1 MTTNPWPII
10 GHERAV
16 ERLARAVT
24 RDEVAHAYL
33 FSGPDGIGKRTLAC
47 TMAQAL
53 LCTAA
58 PDRRPCGECRGCDL
72 VRGDRHPDVTIL
84 DMAWQ
89 ATHFPSKK
97 EARAI
102 SVDSVRRVN
111 SELTRRP
118 HEGAR
123 KLLIVPGV
131 EEMTTSAANAF
142 LKTLEEPP
150 AHVVILLTTRDTD
163 LVLPTIRSRCQPV
176 PLRPLPVGQVER
188 ALRTRWGIEDARA
201 ALLAR
206 LSGGRI
212 GEAIAMAGEE
222 HALEA
227 RDEALAL
234 LGQALAADRADRLL
248 LAAQLAR
255 RDDPRVLQLWAGWW
269 RDLLLIQNGSEV
281 AIANVDQRAAL
292 ESAATRYP
300 DDAARTFLRDLL
312 RLFRLMQESNA
323 NRQLLW
329 EVVLLKLPHP
339 ATATVG
345 RE

>member
-16 ERLARAVT
+16 DRLARAVA

-33 FSGPDGIGKRTLAC
+33 FSGPDGIGKRTLAR

-53 LCTAA
+53 LCTAG
-58 PDRRPCGECRGCDL
+58 PERRPCGECRGCEL
-72 VRGDRHPDVTIL
+72 ARADRHPDVTIL
-84 DMAWQ
+84 DMTWQ
-89 ATHFPSKK
+89 TTHFPSKK
-97 EARAI
+97 EARSL
-102 SVDSVRRVN
+102 SVDAVRRVN
-111 SELTRRP
+111 SDLTRRP
-118 HEGAR
+118 HEGER
-123 KLLIVPGV
+123 KLLIVPRV
-131 EEMTTSAANAF
+131 DEMTTSAANAF

-176 PLRPLPVGQVER
+176 PLRPLPVEQVER
-188 ALRTRWGIEDARA
+188 ALQTRWGIESERA

-212 GEAIAMAGEE
+212 GEAIALAGEGR
-222 HALEA
+222 ALEG

-255 RDDPRVLQLWAGWW
+255 RDDARVLQLWAGWW
-269 RDLLLIQNGSEV
+269 RDLLLIQSGSRS
-281 AIANVDQRAAL
+281 AITNVDQRAAL
-292 ESAATRYP
+292 ESAALRYP
-300 DDAARTFLRDLL
+300 GEEARAFLRDLL
-312 RLFRLMQESNA
+312 RLFRLMHESNA

-339 ATATVG
+339 APATL
-345 RE
+345 ESD